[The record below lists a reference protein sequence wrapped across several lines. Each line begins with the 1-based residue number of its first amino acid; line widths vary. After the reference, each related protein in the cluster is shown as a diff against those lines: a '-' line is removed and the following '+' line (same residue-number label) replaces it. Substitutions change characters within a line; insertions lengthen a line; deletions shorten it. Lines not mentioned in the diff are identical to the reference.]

1 MKPTLP
7 DDRELEE
14 TAAQI
19 SERYR
24 SSAQDEPP
32 VKLDAAI
39 RAAAHREVV
48 KPRLR
53 RNWQMPASIAAMLV
67 IGVSLVMVTRDHEPS
82 LPSLDYSV
90 AEDAKLAKSAPSQL
104 AMKAQ
109 PRAKADFYRED
120 RPSRE
125 RTPRPDRE
133 PMARDEVA
141 SAPDN
146 KMSSA
151 SAQSVAPPAAPAAP
165 ADAASESPAEQKKSA
180 IAESDKVVAG
190 EKATASPDAGMASRG
205 AVQALRKQEPS
216 AAVPL
221 QPDEWLIKIDH
232 LLRDGKEADARD
244 QLLGFHKQFPQYPV
258 PERLKALLPLD
269 R

>member
-7 DDRELEE
+7 DDRELEN
-14 TAAQI
+14 TAAQV

-48 KPRLR
+48 KPLR

-67 IGVSLVMVTRDHEPS
+67 IGVSLVMVARDHEPS
-82 LPSLDYSV
+82 LPSLDHPA

-104 AMKAQ
+104 ALKVQ

-146 KMSSA
+146 EMSSA

-165 ADAASESPAEQKKSA
+165 ADAASESPAEHKKSA
-180 IAESDKVVAG
+180 IAESDKVVPG
-190 EKATASPDAGMASRG
+190 EKAAASADAAIASPSTD
-205 AVQALRKQEPS
+205 QALRKKEQ
-216 AAVPL
+216 AAPVPL
-221 QPDEWLIKIDH
+221 QPDEWLRKIDH
-232 LLRDGKEADARD
+232 LLRNGKEADARE
-244 QLLGFHKQFPQYPV
+244 QLLGFQKLFPQFPV
-258 PERLKALLPLD
+258 PERMKALLPPD